1 MLLIHKIDAL
11 LSGVTRR
18 DVEHLN
24 PAQRQRLAFVLRAI
38 ADLADPPYKASPK
51 PAKSEARSGVL
62 YALKAGHPRH
72 E

>member
-24 PAQRQRLAFVLRAI
+24 PAQRQRLAFVLRSI
-38 ADLADPPYKASPK
+38 ADLADPPHERFLPKAEP
-51 PAKSEARSGVL
+51 RSGVL
-62 YALKAGHPRH
+62 SDLKNSANCSRH